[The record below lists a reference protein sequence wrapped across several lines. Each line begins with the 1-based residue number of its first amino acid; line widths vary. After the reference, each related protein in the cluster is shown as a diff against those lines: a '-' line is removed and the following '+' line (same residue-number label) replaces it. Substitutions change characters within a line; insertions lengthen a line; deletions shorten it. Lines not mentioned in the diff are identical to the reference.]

1 MPKGL
6 TPKKRRLRKQTKP
19 LRQASRLVD
28 QMIEVMNRKGKSGLP
43 SITVHGR
50 RKKLRQL
57 ASKGGARPIS
67 KGRGK

>member
-1 MPKGL
+1 MPKGKP
-6 TPKKRRLRKQTKP
+6 PKIRKLVKTTKK
-19 LRQASRLVD
+19 
-28 QMIEVMNRKGKSGLP
+28 MIEVMNRKGKSGFGLP

-57 ASKGGARPIS
+57 GSKIGGKPIS

>member
-57 ASKGGARPIS
+57 GSKIGGKPMS